1 MSDTPEI
8 IKKYMSSFS
17 DDEKNDLLDADE
29 EFLAF
34 SQFMLAKQK
43 DSKKNLTGTNDIEEQ
58 DVPRAQE

>member
-8 IKKYMSSFS
+8 IKKYMNSFS

-34 SQFMLAKQK
+34 AQFMLAKQK

>member
-29 EFLAF
+29 ELLAF